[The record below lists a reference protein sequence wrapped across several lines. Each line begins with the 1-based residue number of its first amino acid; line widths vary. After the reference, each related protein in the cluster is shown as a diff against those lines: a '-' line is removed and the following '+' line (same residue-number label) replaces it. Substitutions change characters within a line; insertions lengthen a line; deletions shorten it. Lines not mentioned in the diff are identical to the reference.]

1 MSSDLSAFRNRRE
14 GVGSTLRHAL
24 NQLATVADEWL
35 LTIVDRDW
43 SERYGTRFEQDR
55 LPKSETEKQSLAL
68 TIGCDGHHLLSA
80 LYDPLSPEWLRQL
93 KAVEILRCVWIQQYG
108 WSGGKVY
115 WREADNLPPH
125 KQLITSPYDTE
136 ARNRTKRD
144 TNWTGYTVH
153 LTETCERDL
162 PDLIT
167 NVETTPASIGDVEM
181 TQVIHQAL
189 QDKHLLPQEHI
200 VDTADVDAQ
209 HLLKA

>member
-1 MSSDLSAFRNRRE
+1 MSSALSAFRNRRE

-93 KAVEILRCVWIQQYG
+93 KAVEI
-108 WSGGKVY
+108 
-115 WREADNLPPH
+115 
-125 KQLITSPYDTE
+125 
-136 ARNRTKRD
+136 
-144 TNWTGYTVH
+144 
-153 LTETCERDL
+153 
-162 PDLIT
+162 
-167 NVETTPASIGDVEM
+167 
-181 TQVIHQAL
+181 
-189 QDKHLLPQEHI
+189 
-200 VDTADVDAQ
+200 
-209 HLLKA
+209 